1 MIDREEKYEEHRRA
15 LEMRKKPA
23 KDKARQTKT

>member
-1 MIDREEKYEEHRRA
+1 MDSKEKYEEGRRD
-15 LEMRKKPA
+15 LEMRKKPE

>member
-1 MIDREEKYEEHRRA
+1 MMDSKEKYEDGRRD

-23 KDKARQTKT
+23 KDKARQTKS